1 MLRHGAAWLSLG
13 LLVGAAGA
21 ASAATCTNIY
31 DTANGATTL
40 PGTFV
45 GTVGGASGV
54 CQIGDL
60 TAANQGNAQVN
71 GTDNPSNYEFYFA
84 GGSLTIEEELGNN
97 GIGNAVDVE
106 LEFLERLDGDPGARG
121 IDPDPLFVRSERRI
135 HADQRQILVRQR
147 LCAEQLTGDRR
158 YSRSSVPGEF
168 HRDPIHPRAKS
179 ALGSGCLAGRLG
191 GIGSPSQAPDARVTS
206 KRILPGVIRPVS
218 AGDLAR
224 AGSIG

>member
-13 LLVGAAGA
+13 LLLGAAGA

-106 LEFLERLDGDPGARG
+106 LEFWNGSTATPVPGASIQIPFSSG
-121 IDPDPLFVRSERRI
+121 PSGEYTLISDKSLFASDYVLSNSLATDDTVDPRYQANFTATPSIPEPSPLSV
-135 HADQRQILVRQR
+135 LVVS
-147 LCAEQLTGDRR
+147 L
-158 YSRSSVPGEF
+158 V
-168 HRDPIHPRAKS
+168 
-179 ALGSGCLAGRLG
+179 ALA
-191 GIGSPSQAPDARVTS
+191 A
-206 KRILPGVIRPVS
+206 
-218 AGDLAR
+218 LAR
-224 AGSIG
+224 PRKRLMHA